1 MQAKRYKQNA
11 PIRLE
16 AVAALKAIVD
26 NENANRG
33 LFVTT
38 SRFLPG
44 VRKFAQQQ
52 SRRLELA
59 TSEDISKWC
68 RKINEQ
74 LQKSSYT
81 DVADEVM
88 QMLKEGNVPKSLVGK
103 IVHTRWGY
111 NMIINKFRLVIKE
124 TSKAVLLKELPTE
137 IVNHDGY
144 EQSGYEI
151 PIIPD
156 DFQLKPDD
164 EFHYIR
170 ARKEEQDGKLF
181 FWGDDQN
188 LYTIWNGQPQYFD
201 YCDWM
206 LVEIMRSLPYHSKGK
221 YSRWPVGSPWYWL
234 VASDRT
240 EQALW

>member
-1 MQAKRYKQNA
+1 M
-11 PIRLE
+11 
-16 AVAALKAIVD
+16 
-26 NENANRG
+26 
-33 LFVTT
+33 
-38 SRFLPG
+38 
-44 VRKFAQQQ
+44 
-52 SRRLELA
+52 
-59 TSEDISKWC
+59 
-68 RKINEQ
+68 
-74 LQKSSYT
+74 
-81 DVADEVM
+81 
-88 QMLKEGNVPKSLVGK
+88 
-103 IVHTRWGY
+103 
-111 NMIINKFRLVIKE
+111 
-124 TSKAVLLKELPTE
+124 LLKELPTE

-151 PIIPD
+151 PIIPN
-156 DFQLKPDD
+156 DFQLKADD

-206 LVEIMRSLPYHSKGK
+206 LVEIMWSLPYHNKDK